1 MIKFIK
7 KNSLIRNF
15 NKLNEKIFKSDHKKN
30 NGIVLVEFNAFQNLH
45 TNLSYLSNY
54 FSNYFSAKIF
64 AYYNYS
70 LVSSPL
76 KQSFL
81 NKVKRTLGIFLNIKT
96 YSIYK
101 SFNVEKFVYPN
112 FSSQIKDKAEFK
124 FKEIKKNLLENED
137 ILNIEIENIKLGTLI
152 YDGYKIYNKTPYIE
166 LDNESFDLFLKDFI
180 ELFYFWYNFFKNENV
195 KCIVGCHAVYAYGI
209 PMRIAISFNTPTFAV
224 EDGLVFSLTKTNLY
238 QNAEFKYYKKIF
250 SHFTENQK
258 LKARKLALKL
268 LQNRFDGK
276 VGIDIKESRIPVS
289 SFANE
294 FNKNDKIFKNNG
306 KLNVVIFTHEINDA
320 ANGNG
325 KGLYPD
331 YYEWLKEI
339 INLSKKTD
347 YNWYVKDHPNYHGKF
362 TPGQKRTV
370 TTTKE
375 LIKTNPEIIYLPSS
389 TSHHQIINEKVDFV
403 MTVNSDITYE
413 YAYHNIP
420 VLTGSKNCPT
430 YDYDFNIHSSSKK
443 EFEDKV
449 KNLKNIKI
457 DIDRNQ
463 VLEFYFMA
471 SVYRS
476 HDMFTNYA
484 FSDFLKKNENWEA
497 LFSDK
502 IYDFFVR
509 NWNEVNHKKKLKCI
523 ENFFK
528 SGNYYLDY
536 KHAEITIDQLIDIE
550 NLQ

>member
-7 KNSLIRNF
+7 KNNLISNF
-15 NKLNEKIFKSDHKKN
+15 KRLNKKIFKNDNRKD
-30 NGIVLVEFNAFQNLH
+30 NGIILVEFNAFQGLH

-64 AYYNYS
+64 AHYNYS

-76 KQSFL
+76 NHSFL
-81 NKVKRTLGIFLNIKT
+81 NKVKRTLGIFLNLKT

-101 SFNVEKFVYPN
+101 SFNVEKFIYPN
-112 FSSQIKDKAEFK
+112 VSSQIKDKAEFK
-124 FKEIKKNLLENED
+124 YKEIKKNIIEKED
-137 ILNIEIENIKLGTLI
+137 ILNIEIDNIKLGTLI
-152 YDGYKIYNKTPYIE
+152 YDGYKIYNKEPYIE
-166 LDNESFDLFLKDFI
+166 LDSEKFYLFLKDFI
-180 ELFYFWYNFFKNENV
+180 KLFYFWYDFFKNKNV

-209 PMRIAISFNTPTFAV
+209 PMRIATSFDIPTFAV
-224 EDGLVFSLTKTNLY
+224 EDGLVFSLTKKNLY
-238 QNAEFKYYKKIF
+238 PNAEFKYYKKIF
-250 SHFTENQK
+250 SQFTENQK
-258 LKARKLALKL
+258 LKARKLALKI
-268 LQNRFDGK
+268 LQHRFDGK
-276 VGIDIKESRIPVS
+276 VGVDIKESRISVS
-289 SFANE
+289 SFVNE
-294 FNKNDKIFKNNG
+294 FNENDKIFRNNN

-320 ANGNG
+320 ANANG

-331 YYEWLKEI
+331 YYEWLKETI
-339 INLSKKTD
+339 KLSRETD
-347 YNWYVKDHPNYHGKF
+347 YNWYIKDHPKYYGKF
-362 TPGQKRTV
+362 ILGQKMTAA
-370 TTTKE
+370 TTKE
-375 LIKTNPEIIYLPSS
+375 LIKINPKITYLPSS

-443 EFEDKV
+443 EFENKV

-471 SVYRS
+471 SIYRS

-509 NWNEVNHKKKLKCI
+509 NWNEVDHKKKLKCI

-536 KHAEITIDQLIDIE
+536 KHAEITIDQLIDKE
-550 NLQ
+550 NL

>member
-7 KNSLIRNF
+7 KNNLISNF
-15 NKLNEKIFKSDHKKN
+15 KRLNKKIFKNDNRKD
-30 NGIVLVEFNAFQNLH
+30 NGIILVEFNAWQGLH

-70 LVSSPL
+70 LVSSPIN
-76 KQSFL
+76 QSFL
-81 NKVKRTLGIFLNIKT
+81 NKVKRTLGIFLNLKT

-101 SFNVEKFVYPN
+101 SFNVEKFIYPN
-112 FSSQIKDKAEFK
+112 VSSQINDKAELK
-124 FKEIKKNLLENED
+124 FKEIKKNLLKKED
-137 ILNIEIENIKLGTLI
+137 VLNIEIENVKLGTLI
-152 YDGYKIYNKTPYIE
+152 YDGYKIYNKKPYIE
-166 LDNESFDLFLKDFI
+166 LDSEKFYLFLKDFI
-180 ELFYFWYNFFKNENV
+180 KLFYFWYDFFKNKNV

-209 PMRIAISFNTPTFAV
+209 PMRIATNFDIPTFAV
-224 EDGLVFSLTKTNLY
+224 EDGLVFRLTKKNFY
-238 QNAEFKYYKKIF
+238 PNAEFKYYKKIF
-250 SHFTENQK
+250 SQFTENQK
-258 LKARKLALKL
+258 LKARKLALKI
-268 LQNRFDGK
+268 LQHRFDGK
-276 VGIDIKESRIPVS
+276 VGVDIKESRISVS

-294 FNKNDKIFKNNG
+294 FNENDKIFRNNN

-320 ANGNG
+320 ANANG

-331 YYEWLKEI
+331 YYEWLKETI
-339 INLSKKTD
+339 KLSRETD
-347 YNWYVKDHPNYHGKF
+347 YNWYIKDHPKYYGKF
-362 TPGQKRTV
+362 ILGQKMTAA
-370 TTTKE
+370 TTKE
-375 LIKTNPEIIYLPSS
+375 LIKINPKITYLPSS

-420 VLTGSKNCPT
+420 VLTGSRNCPT

-443 EFEDKV
+443 EFADKV
-449 KNLKNIKI
+449 KNLRNIKI

-471 SVYRS
+471 SVYRNN
-476 HDMFTNYA
+476 DIFTNYA
-484 FSDFLKKNENWEA
+484 YSDFLKRNENWEA

-509 NWNEVNHKKKLKCI
+509 NWNEVDHKKKLKCI

-528 SGNYYLDY
+528 SGDYYLDY
-536 KHAEITIDQLIDIE
+536 KHAEITIDQLIDKE
-550 NLQ
+550 NL

>member
-7 KNSLIRNF
+7 KNNLISNF
-15 NKLNEKIFKSDHKKN
+15 KRLNKKIFKNDNRKD
-30 NGIVLVEFNAFQNLH
+30 NGIILVEFNAWQGLH

-70 LVSSPL
+70 LVSSPIN
-76 KQSFL
+76 QSFL
-81 NKVKRTLGIFLNIKT
+81 NKVKRTLGIFLNLKT

-101 SFNVEKFVYPN
+101 SFNVEKFIYPN
-112 FSSQIKDKAEFK
+112 VSSQINDKAELK
-124 FKEIKKNLLENED
+124 FKEIKKNLLKKED
-137 ILNIEIENIKLGTLI
+137 VLNIEIENVKLGTLI
-152 YDGYKIYNKTPYIE
+152 YDGYKIYNKKPYIE
-166 LDNESFDLFLKDFI
+166 LDSEKFYLFLKDFI
-180 ELFYFWYNFFKNENV
+180 KLFYFWYDFFKNKNV

-209 PMRIAISFNTPTFAV
+209 PMRIATNFDIPTFAV
-224 EDGLVFSLTKTNLY
+224 EDGLVFRLTKKNFY
-238 QNAEFKYYKKIF
+238 PNAEFKYYKKIF
-250 SHFTENQK
+250 SQFTENQK
-258 LKARKLALKL
+258 LKARKLALKI
-268 LQNRFDGK
+268 LQHRFDGK
-276 VGIDIKESRIPVS
+276 VGVDIKESRISVS

-294 FNKNDKIFKNNG
+294 FNENDKIFRNNN

-320 ANGNG
+320 ANANG

-331 YYEWLKEI
+331 YYEWLKETI
-339 INLSKKTD
+339 KLSRETD
-347 YNWYVKDHPNYHGKF
+347 YNWYIKDHPKYYGKF
-362 TPGQKRTV
+362 ILGQKMTAA
-370 TTTKE
+370 TTKE
-375 LIKTNPEIIYLPSS
+375 LIKINPKITYLPSS

-420 VLTGSKNCPT
+420 VLTGSRNCPT

-443 EFEDKV
+443 EFADKV
-449 KNLKNIKI
+449 KNLRNIKI

-471 SVYRS
+471 SVYRNN
-476 HDMFTNYA
+476 DIFTNYA
-484 FSDFLKKNENWEA
+484 YSDFLKRNENWEA

-509 NWNEVNHKKKLKCI
+509 NWNEVDHKKKLKCI

-536 KHAEITIDQLIDIE
+536 KHAEITIDQLIDKE
-550 NLQ
+550 NL